1 MSQVLVPHS
10 SPAPVPTDLGRLGRL
25 GQLRPVART
34 VRDCLREARPL
45 VQVMFVLR
53 FVTGALLTASAAHHR
68 VDLVHLLLG
77 AVAWWAATVSVYI
90 FNGVSDL
97 REDRANRSERPLASG
112 QLGESA
118 ARRAVALTALAGLVF
133 GCAAGWEVAESAA
146 VFLVLG
152 YVYSAPSIAAK
163 CRSWSASAVT
173 CAAAGTTYLAGVAAS
188 GSALTAEAAVFA
200 VVLSLGVGLIAAVA
214 KDLGST
220 RGDSLA
226 GRRTL
231 AVVRGEHSA
240 RRFCAS
246 SGVALTLILTAGA
259 VWVRELPLEAAAVV
273 FAVGALCVA
282 GHCVAVRRD
291 RPRAPYRSWMVTQY
305 AVHLT
310 ALGALLWA

>member
-1 MSQVLVPHS
+1 MLMSQVLVPHS
-10 SPAPVPTDLGRLGRL
+10 SPAPVPADLGRLGRL

-118 ARRAVALTALAGLVF
+118 ARRAVALTALAGLVL

-146 VFLVLG
+146 VFLGPGVRRTPPP
-152 YVYSAPSIAAK
+152 PSPPSR
-163 CRSWSASAVT
+163 RSWSASAVT
-173 CAAAGTTYLAGVAAS
+173 CAP
-188 GSALTAEAAVFA
+188 
-200 VVLSLGVGLIAAVA
+200 
-214 KDLGST
+214 
-220 RGDSLA
+220 R
-226 GRRTL
+226 GRRTSP
-231 AVVRGEHSA
+231 ES
-240 RRFCAS
+240 
-246 SGVALTLILTAGA
+246 
-259 VWVRELPLEAAAVV
+259 PPP
-273 FAVGALCVA
+273 
-282 GHCVAVRRD
+282 AVRSPP
-291 RPRAPYRSWMVTQY
+291 RPPSSPWSSRSAW
-305 AVHLT
+305 
-310 ALGALLWA
+310 G

>member
-1 MSQVLVPHS
+1 MSQVLVSPS
-10 SPAPVPTDLGRLGRL
+10 SPAPVPTDPGH
-25 GQLRPVART
+25 LRPVART

-68 VDLVHLLLG
+68 VDLLHLLLG

-152 YVYSAPSIAAK
+152 YVYSAPPSPPSAAPGPPPPSPAPP
-163 CRSWSASAVT
+163 R
-173 CAAAGTTYLAGVAAS
+173 
-188 GSALTAEAAVFA
+188 
-200 VVLSLGVGLIAAVA
+200 
-214 KDLGST
+214 
-220 RGDSLA
+220 
-226 GRRTL
+226 GRRTSP
-231 AVVRGEHSA
+231 ES
-240 RRFCAS
+240 
-246 SGVALTLILTAGA
+246 
-259 VWVRELPLEAAAVV
+259 PPP
-273 FAVGALCVA
+273 
-282 GHCVAVRRD
+282 AVRSPP
-291 RPRAPYRSWMVTQY
+291 RPPSSPWSSRSAW
-305 AVHLT
+305 
-310 ALGALLWA
+310 G